1 MPRKAAPKPAP
12 TPKPKSKKTHKH
24 SRLRGVKDVLFSE
37 HKYYD
42 LLIKKATDLAQVY
55 GFQRISTP
63 ILERLNLY
71 ERSTG
76 KETDIVSKEMYSF
89 IDKSG
94 DKIALRPEATPGLVR
109 AYIEHGMFNLP
120 QPVKMFWLG
129 PLFRHEKPQ
138 SGRLRQ
144 HTQFDLEIFGEASP
158 VADTQLILVAYN
170 FFSEL
175 QINVQVQINSLGDP
189 EDRTEYIEKLTEF
202 YKERGKRA
210 KLCNDCRRRFLKNPL
225 RLLDCKEPGCQEVRE
240 DAPQIV
246 DFLGDEARDHFI
258 KVLEYLD
265 ELDVP
270 YNLNPFLVRGL
281 DYYTRTVF
289 EVTPIVEDFED
300 QDKAAKRQISL
311 CGGGRYDNLVETLGG
326 RPTPGCGFGLGLE
339 RVVQKI
345 KEKNI
350 PIEEDKKGMIFL
362 AQLGDAARRKVFIL
376 FEEMRRAGYKVRQ
389 AMTKDSLKAQLE
401 EANRLGAKLTFILG
415 QKELID
421 GTIII
426 RDMDSGNQEVI
437 DYKKIYP
444 ELAKRLNDK
453 EKEHE
458 VEQEPEGKP
467 SESEGEEENEKNQEE
482 NNLENNIN
490 LER

>member
-1 MPRKAAPKPAP
+1 MPKKA
-12 TPKPKSKKTHKH
+12 TTIKSDNEPIVKKQRRYT
-24 SRLRGVKDVLFSE
+24 RLRGMKDVLFNE
-37 HKYYD
+37 HKYLD
-42 LLIKKATDLAQVY
+42 LVIKKATDLAQIY

-63 ILERLNLY
+63 ILERLALY

-89 IDKSG
+89 VDKGG
-94 DKIALRPEATPGLVR
+94 DKIALRPEATPSLVR
-109 AYIEHGMFNLP
+109 NYIEHGMFNLP

-129 PLFRHEKPQ
+129 PVFRHEKPQ

-158 VADTQLILVAYN
+158 VADTQLILIAYN
-170 FFSEL
+170 FFSEM
-175 QINVQVQINSLGDP
+175 QIDVQIQINSLGDP
-189 EDRTEYIEKLTEF
+189 EDREEYLNKLVEF
-202 YKERGKRA
+202 YKERGKRSR
-210 KLCNDCRRRFLKNPL
+210 LCNDCKRRFQTNPL
-225 RLLDCKEPGCQEVRE
+225 RLLDCKEEGCREVQE

-246 DFLGDEARDHFI
+246 DFLGDNARDHFI

-265 ELDVP
+265 ELEVP

-289 EVTPIVEDFED
+289 EITPVVEED
-300 QDKAAKRQISL
+300 VEHNGQTAKRQNSL
-311 CGGGRYDNLVETLGG
+311 CGGGRYDNLVEFMGG

-350 PIEEDKKGMIFL
+350 PIEEDKNDIIFL
-362 AQLGDAARRKVFIL
+362 AQLGDAARCKVFKL

-389 AMTKDSLKAQLE
+389 ALTKDSLRAQLE
-401 EANRLGAKLTFILG
+401 EANRIGAKHCFILG

-437 DYKKIYP
+437 DYKKIYS
-444 ELAKRLNDK
+444 ELNKRLNNK
-453 EKEHE
+453 
-458 VEQEPEGKP
+458 
-467 SESEGEEENEKNQEE
+467 EEEVRNSS
-482 NNLENNIN
+482 IVD
-490 LER
+490 